1 MINGHNEW
9 ENQSDE
15 SLHIKKKLFCLHTD
29 QNDLCKQFYLGL
41 F

>member
-15 SLHIKKKLFCLHTD
+15 SLHIKKNSSVYTRIKTICANSFT
-29 QNDLCKQFYLGL
+29 
-41 F
+41 